1 MKILQRTQPP
11 TPRRLPPPDRSP
23 DKGRK
28 DEAIDFGRIGFDA
41 RSIAFALRMDRKR

>member
-1 MKILQRTQPP
+1 MKILQRTQPL
-11 TPRRLPPPDRSP
+11 TPRRLPPPDRAP

-28 DEAIDFGRIGFDA
+28 DEALDFGRIGFDA